1 MKPERTDFKT
11 ITLRSIFLALI
22 AVIAVTCTLIHSSR
36 TEAASPECGFY
47 VDGTTIRDSKGNP
60 FVIRGI
66 NVAHAWYPSET
77 ERSIKAVAKT
87 GANAVRVVLSNG
99 SIYNEVSKD
108 CVRDIIGW
116 CKENKLI
123 CILEVHDT
131 TGDDY
136 ITSLQKAT
144 SYWIGMK
151 DILKQEKDHIIL
163 NYANEWYGTWNGQQW
178 AEGYKTEIPKLHN
191 AGICNLIMADCAGWG
206 QYPDSIKGYGKSV
219 YDADPDHNVCFSIH
233 MYEYAGGTEDIVV
246 QNIKNALS
254 IGVPVVIGEFSA
266 EHTNGDV
273 AEEKIMS
280 YCEEK
285 QAGYIGWSWKGNNSD
300 LAYLDISC
308 DWDGTSFTPWGEKL
322 VNGPNGI
329 RKTSEIC
336 TIYTNSGDDYISV
349 FWGENSAEPWEQAV
363 SVKTKKNGGIFDASN
378 IKPYG
383 YFYVEYSSSS
393 ASELIL
399 QKWTDPEKWV
409 KVNPYETGY
418 ANGHKYSKFSY
429 DDCVTAFGTSNFAGQ
444 LDQIHVGATE
454 NNITVY
460 SVCYCYSE

>member
-66 NVAHAWYPSET
+66 NVAHAWYISGT
-77 ERSIKAVAKT
+77 VRSIKAVAKT

-163 NYANEWYGTWNGQQW
+163 NYANEW
-178 AEGYKTEIPKLHN
+178 
-191 AGICNLIMADCAGWG
+191 
-206 QYPDSIKGYGKSV
+206 
-219 YDADPDHNVCFSIH
+219 
-233 MYEYAGGTEDIVV
+233 
-246 QNIKNALS
+246 
-254 IGVPVVIGEFSA
+254 
-266 EHTNGDV
+266 
-273 AEEKIMS
+273 
-280 YCEEK
+280 
-285 QAGYIGWSWKGNNSD
+285 
-300 LAYLDISC
+300 
-308 DWDGTSFTPWGEKL
+308 
-322 VNGPNGI
+322 
-329 RKTSEIC
+329 
-336 TIYTNSGDDYISV
+336 
-349 FWGENSAEPWEQAV
+349 
-363 SVKTKKNGGIFDASN
+363 
-378 IKPYG
+378 
-383 YFYVEYSSSS
+383 
-393 ASELIL
+393 
-399 QKWTDPEKWV
+399 
-409 KVNPYETGY
+409 
-418 ANGHKYSKFSY
+418 
-429 DDCVTAFGTSNFAGQ
+429 
-444 LDQIHVGATE
+444 
-454 NNITVY
+454 
-460 SVCYCYSE
+460 